1 MAAMARKRIGQK
13 YTKIANRI
21 DILSA
26 NESGES
32 RRMPGKNFSMK
43 QLMKEKHK
51 MYWENNFAVHTA
63 PEKYGHLAPVS
74 VLAPSKKINA
84 TNREVLYVEN
94 LTDLN
99 VTPKMPQFLK
109 MHW

>member
-1 MAAMARKRIGQK
+1 MARKRIGHK

-26 NESGES
+26 NESGDS
-32 RRMPGKNFSMK
+32 RRMPGKNLSMK

-63 PEKYGHLAPVS
+63 PEKYGHLAPVCAMVPQAAGLGLFAHAS
-74 VLAPSKKINA
+74 DSH
-84 TNREVLYVEN
+84 
-94 LTDLN
+94 
-99 VTPKMPQFLK
+99 TPPVPES
-109 MHW
+109 